1 MSIVYIFS
9 IIFLTKTH
17 NTPALGCVSENMGEV
32 RAVTDGEF
40 ETSVNDNEWVL
51 VDFWA
56 PWCGPCKTL
65 GPALE
70 AEVKATNGKIK
81 MVKVDIDQNQN
92 LASQMRIQSIP
103 AVFAFVD
110 GQPVDGFMGA
120 KAPSE
125 LKSFVEKL
133 LENVKDD
140 GGDLSEAIAV
150 ADEML
155 EAGEYDDAAETFEAI
170 LGEDPERSP
179 AFVGLFKAKMG
190 AKKIDEAQKM
200 LEDIPTALVNKPE
213 ILALQAQI
221 DLTNQTQGLG
231 EINDLREALKND
243 LNNHQIRFDLALA
256 LFTAGETNDAIQE
269 LLTIF
274 RKDQEW
280 NDDAARQQ
288 LFKFFDILGGDDPIT
303 LSGRRQLASMLF
315 A

>member
-1 MSIVYIFS
+1 MLELNQPNVEENHVKDVNEETFMDDVIEASKTSPIV
-9 IIFLTKTH
+9 
-17 NTPALGCVSENMGEV
+17 
-32 RAVTDGEF
+32 
-40 ETSVNDNEWVL
+40 

-81 MVKVDIDQNQN
+81 MVKIDIDQNQN

-110 GQPVDGFMGA
+110 GQPIDGFMGA

-125 LKSFVEKL
+125 LKSFIDKL
-133 LENVKDD
+133 LEKVTDD
-140 GGDLSEAIAV
+140 DGDLSEAIAV
-150 ADEML
+150 ANEML
-155 EAGEYDDAAETFEAI
+155 NAEEFNDAAETFEAI
-170 LGEDPERSP
+170 LGEDPESAL
-179 AFVGLFKAKMG
+179 AFVGLFNARMG
-190 AKKIDEAQKM
+190 AKKINDAKTM
-200 LEDIPTALVNKPE
+200 LEEIPDALKNKAE

-221 DLTNQTQGLG
+221 DLSNQAEGVG
-231 EINDLREALKND
+231 EVNDLRSTLTND
-243 LNNHQIRFDLALA
+243 ENNHQARFDLALA
-256 LFTAGETNDAIQE
+256 LFTKGETSEAIQE

-274 RKDQEW
+274 RVDQEW

-288 LFKFFDILGGDDPIT
+288 LFKFFDILGSENPIT

>member
-1 MSIVYIFS
+1 MLELNQPNVEEIHVKDVNEETFMDDVIEASKTSPIV
-9 IIFLTKTH
+9 
-17 NTPALGCVSENMGEV
+17 
-32 RAVTDGEF
+32 
-40 ETSVNDNEWVL
+40 

-81 MVKVDIDQNQN
+81 MVKIDIDQNQN

-110 GQPVDGFMGA
+110 GQPIDGFMGA

-125 LKSFVEKL
+125 LKSFIDKL
-133 LENVKDD
+133 LEKVTDD
-140 GGDLSEAIAV
+140 DGDLSEAIAV
-150 ADEML
+150 ANEML
-155 EAGEYDDAAETFEAI
+155 NAEEFNDAAETFEAI
-170 LGEDPERSP
+170 LGEDPESAL
-179 AFVGLFKAKMG
+179 AFVGLFNARMG
-190 AKKIDEAQKM
+190 AKKINDAKTM
-200 LEDIPTALVNKPE
+200 LEEIPDALKNKAE

-221 DLTNQTQGLG
+221 DLSNQAEGVG
-231 EINDLREALKND
+231 EINDLRSTLIND
-243 LNNHQIRFDLALA
+243 ENNQQARFDLALA
-256 LFTAGETNDAIQE
+256 LFTKGETSEAIQE

-274 RKDQEW
+274 RIDQEW

-288 LFKFFDILGGDDPIT
+288 LFKFFDILGSENPIT

>member
-1 MSIVYIFS
+1 MLELNQSNSEEILIKDVNEDTFMDDVIEASKSSPIV
-9 IIFLTKTH
+9 
-17 NTPALGCVSENMGEV
+17 
-32 RAVTDGEF
+32 
-40 ETSVNDNEWVL
+40 

-81 MVKVDIDQNQN
+81 MVKIDIDQNQN

-110 GQPVDGFMGA
+110 GQPIDGFMGA

-125 LKSFVEKL
+125 LKVFIEKL
-133 LENVKDD
+133 LEKVTDD
-140 GGDLSEAIAV
+140 EGDLSEAIAV

-155 EAGEYDDAAETFEAI
+155 EAEEFDDAAETFEAI
-170 LGEDPERSP
+170 LGEDPNSSL
-179 AFVGLFKAKMG
+179 AFVGLFKSKMG
-190 AKKIDEAQKM
+190 AKKINDAKKM
-200 LEDIPTALVNKPE
+200 LKEIPDTLKNKPE
-213 ILALQAQI
+213 ILSLQAQI
-221 DLTNQTQGLG
+221 ELTNQAEGIG
-231 EINDLREALKND
+231 ELNDLRKLLSTD
-243 LNNHQIRFDLALA
+243 VNNHQVRFDLALA
-256 LFTAGETNDAIQE
+256 LFTKGETSEAIQE

-274 RKDQEW
+274 RVDQEW

-288 LFKFFDILGGDDPIT
+288 LFKFFDILGGEDPIT

>member
-1 MSIVYIFS
+1 MLELNQSNTDEILIKDVNEDTFMDDVIEASKTSPIV
-9 IIFLTKTH
+9 
-17 NTPALGCVSENMGEV
+17 
-32 RAVTDGEF
+32 
-40 ETSVNDNEWVL
+40 

-200 LEDIPTALVNKPE
+200 LEDIPTALINKPE

-221 DLTNQTQGLG
+221 DLSSQTEGLG
-231 EINDLREALKND
+231 EINDLRETLKND
-243 LNNHQIRFDLALA
+243 LGNHQIRFDLALA

>member
-1 MSIVYIFS
+1 MLELNQPSVEEIHVKDVNEETFMNDVIEASKTSPIV
-9 IIFLTKTH
+9 
-17 NTPALGCVSENMGEV
+17 
-32 RAVTDGEF
+32 
-40 ETSVNDNEWVL
+40 

-81 MVKVDIDQNQN
+81 MVKIDIDQNQN

-110 GQPVDGFMGA
+110 GQPIDGFMGA

-125 LKSFVEKL
+125 LKSFIDKL
-133 LENVKDD
+133 LEKVTDD
-140 GGDLSEAIAV
+140 DGDLSEAIAV
-150 ADEML
+150 ANEML
-155 EAGEYDDAAETFEAI
+155 NAEEFNDAAETFEAI
-170 LGEDPERSP
+170 LGEDPESAL
-179 AFVGLFKAKMG
+179 AFVGLFNAKMG
-190 AKKIDEAQKM
+190 AKKVNDAKKM
-200 LEDIPTALVNKPE
+200 LDKIPETLKNKSE

-221 DLTNQTQGLG
+221 DLSNQAEGVG
-231 EINDLREALKND
+231 EITDLRSTLTND
-243 LNNHQIRFDLALA
+243 ENNHQARFDLALA
-256 LFTAGETNDAIQE
+256 LFTKGETSEAIQE

-274 RKDQEW
+274 RVDQEW
-280 NDDAARQQ
+280 NDDAARKQ
-288 LFKFFDILGGDDPIT
+288 LFKFFDILGSENPIT

>member
-1 MSIVYIFS
+1 
-9 IIFLTKTH
+9 
-17 NTPALGCVSENMGEV
+17 
-32 RAVTDGEF
+32 
-40 ETSVNDNEWVL
+40 
-51 VDFWA
+51 
-56 PWCGPCKTL
+56 
-65 GPALE
+65 
-70 AEVKATNGKIK
+70 
-81 MVKVDIDQNQN
+81 
-92 LASQMRIQSIP
+92 
-103 AVFAFVD
+103 
-110 GQPVDGFMGA
+110 
-120 KAPSE
+120 
-125 LKSFVEKL
+125 
-133 LENVKDD
+133 
-140 GGDLSEAIAV
+140 
-150 ADEML
+150 
-155 EAGEYDDAAETFEAI
+155 
-170 LGEDPERSP
+170 
-179 AFVGLFKAKMG
+179 MG

>member
-1 MSIVYIFS
+1 MLELNQPNVEEIHVKDVNEETFMDDVIEAS
-9 IIFLTKTH
+9 KTS
-17 NTPALGCVSENMGEV
+17 PVV
-32 RAVTDGEF
+32 
-40 ETSVNDNEWVL
+40 

-81 MVKVDIDQNQN
+81 MVKIDIDQNQN

-110 GQPVDGFMGA
+110 GQPIDGFMGA

-125 LKSFVEKL
+125 LKSFIDKL
-133 LENVKDD
+133 LEKVTDD
-140 GGDLSEAIAV
+140 DGDLSEAIAV
-150 ADEML
+150 ANEML
-155 EAGEYDDAAETFEAI
+155 NAKEFNDAAETFEAI
-170 LGEDPERSP
+170 LGEDPESAL
-179 AFVGLFKAKMG
+179 AFVGLFNAKMG
-190 AKKIDEAQKM
+190 AKKINDAKTM
-200 LEDIPTALVNKPE
+200 LEEIPDALKNKSE

-221 DLTNQTQGLG
+221 DLSNQAEGVG
-231 EINDLREALKND
+231 EINDLRSTLTND
-243 LNNHQIRFDLALA
+243 ENNHQARFDLALA
-256 LFTAGETNDAIQE
+256 LFTKGETNEAIQE

-274 RKDQEW
+274 RVDQEW

-288 LFKFFDILGGDDPIT
+288 LFKFFDILGSENPIT

>member
-1 MSIVYIFS
+1 MLELNQSNTDEILIKDVNEDTFMDDVIEASKTSPIV
-9 IIFLTKTH
+9 
-17 NTPALGCVSENMGEV
+17 
-32 RAVTDGEF
+32 
-40 ETSVNDNEWVL
+40 

-125 LKSFVEKL
+125 LKSFVKKL

>member
-1 MSIVYIFS
+1 MLELNQSNTDEILIKNVNEDTFMDDVIEASKTSPIV
-9 IIFLTKTH
+9 
-17 NTPALGCVSENMGEV
+17 
-32 RAVTDGEF
+32 
-40 ETSVNDNEWVL
+40 

-81 MVKVDIDQNQN
+81 MAKVDIDQNQN

-110 GQPVDGFMGA
+110 GQPIDGFMGA

-125 LKSFVEKL
+125 LKSFIEKL

-243 LNNHQIRFDLALA
+243 LDNHQIRFDLALA
-256 LFTAGETNDAIQE
+256 LFTAGEANAAIQE

>member
-1 MSIVYIFS
+1 MLELNQSNSEEILIKDVNEDTFMDDVIEASKSSPIV
-9 IIFLTKTH
+9 
-17 NTPALGCVSENMGEV
+17 
-32 RAVTDGEF
+32 
-40 ETSVNDNEWVL
+40 

-81 MVKVDIDQNQN
+81 MVKIDIDQNQN

-110 GQPVDGFMGA
+110 GQPIDGFMGA

-125 LKSFVEKL
+125 LKVFIEKL
-133 LENVKDD
+133 LEKVTDD
-140 GGDLSEAIAV
+140 EGDLSEAIAV

-155 EAGEYDDAAETFEAI
+155 EAEEFDDAAETFEAI
-170 LGEDPERSP
+170 LGEDPNSSL
-179 AFVGLFKAKMG
+179 AFVGLFKSKMG
-190 AKKIDEAQKM
+190 AKKLNDAKKM
-200 LEDIPTALVNKPE
+200 LEEIPDTLKNKPE

-221 DLTNQTQGLG
+221 ELTNQAEGIG
-231 EINDLREALKND
+231 ELSDLRKLLSTD
-243 LNNHQIRFDLALA
+243 VNNHQVRFDLALA
-256 LFTAGETNDAIQE
+256 LFTKGETSEAIQE

-274 RKDQEW
+274 RVDQEW

-288 LFKFFDILGGDDPIT
+288 LFKFFDILGGEDPIT

>member
-1 MSIVYIFS
+1 MLELNQSNTDEILIKNVNEDTFMDDVIEASKTSPIV
-9 IIFLTKTH
+9 
-17 NTPALGCVSENMGEV
+17 
-32 RAVTDGEF
+32 
-40 ETSVNDNEWVL
+40 

-110 GQPVDGFMGA
+110 GQPIDGFMGA

-125 LKSFVEKL
+125 LKSFIEKL

-200 LEDIPTALVNKPE
+200 LEEIPTALVNKPE

-243 LNNHQIRFDLALA
+243 LDNHQIRFDLALA

>member
-1 MSIVYIFS
+1 
-9 IIFLTKTH
+9 
-17 NTPALGCVSENMGEV
+17 
-32 RAVTDGEF
+32 
-40 ETSVNDNEWVL
+40 
-51 VDFWA
+51 
-56 PWCGPCKTL
+56 
-65 GPALE
+65 
-70 AEVKATNGKIK
+70 
-81 MVKVDIDQNQN
+81 
-92 LASQMRIQSIP
+92 
-103 AVFAFVD
+103 
-110 GQPVDGFMGA
+110 
-120 KAPSE
+120 
-125 LKSFVEKL
+125 
-133 LENVKDD
+133 
-140 GGDLSEAIAV
+140 
-150 ADEML
+150 
-155 EAGEYDDAAETFEAI
+155 
-170 LGEDPERSP
+170 
-179 AFVGLFKAKMG
+179 MG

-231 EINDLREALKND
+231 EINDLRETLNND
-243 LNNHQIRFDLALA
+243 LSNHQIRFDLALA

>member
-1 MSIVYIFS
+1 MLELNQSNSEEILIKDVNEDTFMDDVIEASKSSPIV
-9 IIFLTKTH
+9 
-17 NTPALGCVSENMGEV
+17 
-32 RAVTDGEF
+32 
-40 ETSVNDNEWVL
+40 

-81 MVKVDIDQNQN
+81 MVKIDIDQNQN

-110 GQPVDGFMGA
+110 GQPIDGFMGA

-125 LKSFVEKL
+125 LKVFIEKL
-133 LENVKDD
+133 LEKVTDD
-140 GGDLSEAIAV
+140 EGDLSEAIAV

-155 EAGEYDDAAETFEAI
+155 EAEEFDDAAETFEAI
-170 LGEDPERSP
+170 LGEDPNSSL
-179 AFVGLFKAKMG
+179 AFVGLFKSKMG
-190 AKKIDEAQKM
+190 AKKLDDAKKM
-200 LEDIPTALVNKPE
+200 LEEIPDTLKNKPE

-221 DLTNQTQGLG
+221 ELTNQAEGIG
-231 EINDLREALKND
+231 ELNDLRKLLSTD
-243 LNNHQIRFDLALA
+243 VNNHQVRFDLALA
-256 LFTAGETNDAIQE
+256 LFTKGETSEAIQE

-274 RKDQEW
+274 RVDQEW

-288 LFKFFDILGGDDPIT
+288 LFKFFDILGGEDPIT

>member
-1 MSIVYIFS
+1 MLELNTAPAAAPASDGLIKDGTEQSFMQDVIEMSQTVPVI
-9 IIFLTKTH
+9 
-17 NTPALGCVSENMGEV
+17 
-32 RAVTDGEF
+32 
-40 ETSVNDNEWVL
+40 

-125 LKSFVEKL
+125 LKNFVEKL

-213 ILALQAQI
+213 VLALQAQI